1 MLAVTK
7 KNTLVKL
14 KSSEASLGN
23 GLVVNTETQNRKDIV
38 YGEVVHSHE
47 FKLGDVIYFPLYASS
62 KLSYMGEDYYIVNND
77 DIIAYEVTND
87 TDTTK

>member
-38 YGEVVHSHE
+38 YGEVQDSHE
-47 FKLGDVIYFPLYASS
+47 FKKQDIIYFPLYAAS